1 MAKPGVAEWAN
12 MPLKQQ
18 FPEVFLSRRGY
29 TSHICVCRAGCTFHD
44 SLPACL
50 YVSEKGRQGMSEEN
64 SWLGRRVVAA
74 GATLLAVGTLAWAAP
89 ALASSG
95 GDPQATVVDDAS
107 TINWV
112 TPDDAG
118 GPPPLPDDMGENP
131 RPGMDPVG
139 APEKR
144 HGAAEGEV
152 LAPPVKVDPECAP
165 ADDCVTLW
173 VWAASMMVDP
183 DITIRQM
190 NAWRAQ
196 AAEKGACNA
205 EGESIAGEPLVWS
218 DSLAFAAQELA
229 VELALG
235 ADPATLERLDGSGS
249 VINGEGNT
257 FFPNT
262 HITGVNISN
271 LTSIQGTLD
280 AWYVQSE
287 AYWYGPQ
294 STVYYTTGDYANAVS
309 NEAKAVGM
317 ASVMLSNQE
326 VYTVCLFGDAAP
338 EEVDG
343 TTYAPMTGG
352 AIYQGV
358 NVQKD
363 KLIFE
368 LVAPETLTVGEPVE
382 LGINAS
388 TTLTGNAVG
397 RAAGVAI
404 DPTELFEQATVQ
416 VVQDGKV
423 VGEIA
428 GGKLRALG
436 GFVSGPATLQV
447 VMADEVVASAEV
459 EVVAVPTALGE
470 SATIISM
477 VPSGDTFELPQTMS
491 VLWTGGATTDEPVT
505 WEALTDEQLA
515 MLKSREGGSFEV
527 AGTVETLGE
536 DVTVKVTVL
545 PAVPV
550 YADMPPA
557 QEIWVGGTPALPE
570 TLTVTWSNGDVS
582 DEPVAWDELD
592 TTVAGTLAATGTIE
606 GLSSPVTAQVTVKP
620 LEVASVEG
628 QDVEL
633 DIASGEMNADA
644 LFVALPATAAVS
656 WSDGSVTEEPIAW
669 SALPGEQE
677 AALSSR
683 GGAAFTLSGVVG
695 ETGVAASAKIKVEAA
710 TMVSAEAVPAQEVWV
725 GGAPELPGTV
735 AVTWS
740 NGDVTDEP
748 VSWGAADTSQP
759 GALEVQGAVEGLAD
773 PVVAAVEVRAPEAVS
788 AGDGGPLAAS
798 VPSGSSAADALAA
811 LPQTVPVSWSDGS
824 VTEEPVA
831 WAEPDAE
838 QLAALSSREGGTVEV
853 QGAVGD
859 TGQAVSATVEVAP
872 AEPVSAQAPQAQ
884 EVWVGGAPEL
894 PGTVAVTW
902 SNGDVTDEPV
912 SWGAADTSQPGALE
926 VQGAVEGLADPVVAA
941 VEVRAPEA
949 VSAGDGGPLAASV
962 PSGSSAADALAA
974 LPQTVPVSWSDG
986 SVTEEPVAWAEP
998 DAEQLAALSSREG
1011 GTVEV
1016 QGAVG
1021 DTGQAVSATV
1031 EVAPAEPVS
1040 AQAPQAQE
1048 VWVGGA
1054 PELPGTV
1061 AVTWSNGDV
1070 TDEPVSW
1077 GAADTSQPGALEV
1090 QGAVEGLADPVVA
1103 AVEVRAPEAVSA
1115 GDGGP
1120 LAASV
1125 PSGSSAADALAAL
1138 PQTVPVSWSDGS
1150 VTEEPVAWAEPD
1162 AEQLAALSS
1171 REGGT
1176 VEVQGAVGDTGQAV
1190 SATVEVAPAEPVS
1203 AQAPQAQ
1210 EVWVGGAPELPGT
1223 VAVTWSNGDVTDE
1236 PVSWGAAD
1244 TSQPGALE
1252 VQGAVE
1258 GLADPVV
1265 AAVDVKAPEAVSA
1278 ELSDVE
1284 AQTLEVE
1291 PGAVPD
1297 LPATVQ
1303 VSWSD
1308 GQTSEESVVWDVPS
1322 AEEFVAGTDV
1332 KISGEVETTQ
1342 QSVEVT
1348 VHVKD
1353 EEPAPAPQ
1361 AEPDS
1366 DKDAAAATDTK
1377 TGEDDAA
1384 SQAAASPTKPGAAAE
1399 QADQGDSTPE
1409 PDAAAT
1415 QDDKADQ
1422 AATAPQPQPAAPE
1435 KSHATDVTSSGERQQ
1450 AGLPAWVIATLAGLG
1465 AAFVAAV
1472 AFVVSKRRRVEDDE
1486 PIGKHAAPKN
1496 K

>member
-1 MAKPGVAEWAN
+1 
-12 MPLKQQ
+12 
-18 FPEVFLSRRGY
+18 
-29 TSHICVCRAGCTFHD
+29 
-44 SLPACL
+44 
-50 YVSEKGRQGMSEEN
+50 MSEEN
-64 SWLGRRVVAA
+64 SWLGRRVVVA

-95 GDPQATVVDDAS
+95 GDPQATVIDDAS

-196 AAEKGACNA
+196 AAEKGVCNA
-205 EGESIAGEPLVWS
+205 EGEPIAGEPLVWS

-343 TTYAPMTGG
+343 TTYAPTTGG

-368 LVAPETLTVGEPVE
+368 LIAPETLTVGEPVE

-416 VVQDGKV
+416 VVQDGKI

-470 SATIISM
+470 SAIIISM
-477 VPSGDTFELPQTMS
+477 VPSGDTLELPQTMS
-491 VLWTGGATTDEPVT
+491 VLWTGGATTDETVT

-582 DEPVAWDELD
+582 DEPVTWDELD
-592 TTVAGTLAATGTIE
+592 TTVAGTLTATGTIE
-606 GLSSPVTAQVTVKP
+606 GLSSPVMAQVTVKP

-633 DIASGEMNADA
+633 DIASGEMNADT
-644 LFVALPATAAVS
+644 LFAALPATASVS

-683 GGAAFTLSGVVG
+683 GAAAFTLSGVVG

-710 TMVSAEAVPAQEVWV
+710 TMVSAEAVPAQQVWV

-773 PVVAAVEVRAPEAVS
+773 PVVA
-788 AGDGGPLAAS
+788 
-798 VPSGSSAADALAA
+798 
-811 LPQTVPVSWSDGS
+811 T
-824 VTEEPVA
+824 
-831 WAEPDAE
+831 
-838 QLAALSSREGGTVEV
+838 
-853 QGAVGD
+853 
-859 TGQAVSATVEVAP
+859 
-872 AEPVSAQAPQAQ
+872 
-884 EVWVGGAPEL
+884 
-894 PGTVAVTW
+894 
-902 SNGDVTDEPV
+902 
-912 SWGAADTSQPGALE
+912 
-926 VQGAVEGLADPVVAA
+926 
-941 VEVRAPEA
+941 
-949 VSAGDGGPLAASV
+949 
-962 PSGSSAADALAA
+962 
-974 LPQTVPVSWSDG
+974 
-986 SVTEEPVAWAEP
+986 
-998 DAEQLAALSSREG
+998 
-1011 GTVEV
+1011 
-1016 QGAVG
+1016 
-1021 DTGQAVSATV
+1021 
-1031 EVAPAEPVS
+1031 
-1040 AQAPQAQE
+1040 
-1048 VWVGGA
+1048 
-1054 PELPGTV
+1054 
-1061 AVTWSNGDV
+1061 
-1070 TDEPVSW
+1070 
-1077 GAADTSQPGALEV
+1077 
-1090 QGAVEGLADPVVA
+1090 
-1103 AVEVRAPEAVSA
+1103 
-1115 GDGGP
+1115 
-1120 LAASV
+1120 
-1125 PSGSSAADALAAL
+1125 
-1138 PQTVPVSWSDGS
+1138 
-1150 VTEEPVAWAEPD
+1150 
-1162 AEQLAALSS
+1162 
-1171 REGGT
+1171 
-1176 VEVQGAVGDTGQAV
+1176 
-1190 SATVEVAPAEPVS
+1190 
-1203 AQAPQAQ
+1203 
-1210 EVWVGGAPELPGT
+1210 
-1223 VAVTWSNGDVTDE
+1223 
-1236 PVSWGAAD
+1236 
-1244 TSQPGALE
+1244 
-1252 VQGAVE
+1252 
-1258 GLADPVV
+1258 
-1265 AAVDVKAPEAVSA
+1265 VDVKAPEAVSA

-1353 EEPAPAPQ
+1353 EESVPAPQ
-1361 AEPDS
+1361 TESDS
-1366 DKDAAAATDTK
+1366 DKDAATATDTK
-1377 TGEDDAA
+1377 AGEGDAE
-1384 SQAAASPTKPGAAAE
+1384 SQTAASPTKPDAAAE
-1399 QADQGDSTPE
+1399 QSGKADQGDPTTK
-1409 PDAAAT
+1409 PDAAA
-1415 QDDKADQ
+1415 DKDSKADQ
-1422 AATAPQPQPAAPE
+1422 AATVPQPQPAAPE

-1472 AFVVSKRRRVEDDE
+1472 AFVVSKRRRAEDDE

>member
-1 MAKPGVAEWAN
+1 
-12 MPLKQQ
+12 
-18 FPEVFLSRRGY
+18 
-29 TSHICVCRAGCTFHD
+29 
-44 SLPACL
+44 
-50 YVSEKGRQGMSEEN
+50 MSEEN

-112 TPDDAG
+112 TPNDAG

-205 EGESIAGEPLVWS
+205 EGEPIAGEPLVWS

-249 VINGEGNT
+249 VIDGKGNT

-338 EEVDG
+338 EEADG
-343 TTYAPMTGG
+343 TTYAPTTGG

-416 VVQDGKV
+416 VVQDGEV

-447 VMADEVVASAEV
+447 VMAGEVVASAEV

-470 SATIISM
+470 SGTIISM
-477 VPSGDTFELPQTMS
+477 VPSGDTLELPQTMS

-505 WEALTDEQLA
+505 WEPLTDEQLA

-550 YADMPPA
+550 YADMPSA
-557 QEIWVGGTPALPE
+557 QEIWVGGTPGLPE

-592 TTVAGTLAATGTIE
+592 TSVAGTLTATGTIE

-644 LFVALPATAAVS
+644 LVAALPATASVS

-695 ETGVAASAKIKVEAA
+695 ETGVAASAQIKVEAA
-710 TMVSAEAVPAQEVWV
+710 AMVSAEAVPAQEVWV
-725 GGAPELPGTV
+725 GGAPELPATV
-735 AVTWS
+735 EVTWS

-759 GALEVQGAVEGLAD
+759 GPLEVAGTVEGLAD
-773 PVVAAVEVRAPEAVS
+773 PVVATVEVRAPEAVS
-788 AGDGGPLAAS
+788 AGDGGPLAAF
-798 VPSGSSAADALAA
+798 VPSGAGAADALAA

-831 WAEPDAE
+831 WAEPDEA

-853 QGAVGD
+853 QGTVGD
-859 TGQAVSATVEVAP
+859 TGQSVSATVEVAP

-884 EVWVGGAPEL
+884 EVWVGGSPEL
-894 PGTVAVTW
+894 PATVEVTWSNGDVTDEPVTWGAADTTRPGPLEVAGTVEGLADPVVATVEVRAPEAVSAQATQAQEVWVGSEPELPATVAVTW

-912 SWGAADTSQPGALE
+912 TWGEADTSQPGAVE
-926 VQGAVEGLADPVVAA
+926 VQGSVEGLADPVVAT

-949 VSAGDGGPLAASV
+949 VSAGGGEPIAVSV
-962 PSGSSAADALAA
+962 PSGAGAADALAA
-974 LPQTVPVSWSDG
+974 LPQTVPVTWSDG
-986 SVTEEPVAWAEP
+986 SVSEEPVAWAEP
-998 DAEQLAALSSREG
+998 DEAQLAALSAREG

-1016 QGAVG
+1016 QGTVG
-1021 DTGQAVSATV
+1021 ETGQSVSATV

-1048 VWVGGA
+1048 VWVGGS
-1054 PELPGTV
+1054 PELPATV
-1061 AVTWSNGDV
+1061 EVTWSNGDV
-1070 TDEPVSW
+1070 TDEPVTW
-1077 GAADTSQPGALEV
+1077 GGADTSQPGAVEV
-1090 QGAVEGLADPVVA
+1090 AGLVEGLADPVVA
-1103 AVEVRAPEAVSA
+1103 
-1115 GDGGP
+1115 
-1120 LAASV
+1120 
-1125 PSGSSAADALAAL
+1125 
-1138 PQTVPVSWSDGS
+1138 
-1150 VTEEPVAWAEPD
+1150 
-1162 AEQLAALSS
+1162 
-1171 REGGT
+1171 T
-1176 VEVQGAVGDTGQAV
+1176 VE
-1190 SATVEVAPAEPVS
+1190 
-1203 AQAPQAQ
+1203 
-1210 EVWVGGAPELPGT
+1210 
-1223 VAVTWSNGDVTDE
+1223 
-1236 PVSWGAAD
+1236 
-1244 TSQPGALE
+1244 
-1252 VQGAVE
+1252 
-1258 GLADPVV
+1258 
-1265 AAVDVKAPEAVSA
+1265 VKAPEATAVEVSDA
-1278 ELSDVE
+1278 A
-1284 AQTLEVE
+1284 AQALEVE

-1308 GQTSEESVVWDVPS
+1308 GQTSEEPVVWDVPG

-1332 KISGEVETTQ
+1332 EISGEVEAAQ

-1361 AEPDS
+1361 AESDS

-1377 TGEDDAA
+1377 AGEDA
-1384 SQAAASPTKPGAAAE
+1384 QPAASPTKPDTAAT
-1399 QADQGDSTPE
+1399 QGDKADQGDSASK
-1409 PDAAAT
+1409 PDAATT
-1415 QDDKADQ
+1415 QDGKADQ
-1422 AATAPQPQPAAPE
+1422 AATAPQPAAPE
-1435 KSHATDVTSSGERQQ
+1435 KSDATDATSSEERQQ

-1472 AFVVSKRRRVEDDE
+1472 AFVVSKRRHAEDDE

>member
-1 MAKPGVAEWAN
+1 
-12 MPLKQQ
+12 
-18 FPEVFLSRRGY
+18 
-29 TSHICVCRAGCTFHD
+29 
-44 SLPACL
+44 
-50 YVSEKGRQGMSEEN
+50 MSEEN

-183 DITIRQM
+183 DITIRQV

-205 EGESIAGEPLVWS
+205 EGEPIAGEPLVWS

-338 EEVDG
+338 EEADG
-343 TTYAPMTGG
+343 TTYAPTTGG

-363 KLIFE
+363 KLLFE

-416 VVQDGKV
+416 VVQDGEV

-447 VMADEVVASAEV
+447 VMAGEVVASAEV

-477 VPSGDTFELPQTMS
+477 VPSGDTLELPQTMS

-505 WEALTDEQLA
+505 WEPLTDEQLA

-550 YADMPPA
+550 YADIPSA
-557 QEIWVGGTPALPE
+557 QEIWVGGTPELPE

-582 DEPVAWDELD
+582 DEPVTWDELD
-592 TTVAGTLAATGTIE
+592 TSAAGTLTATGTIE

-644 LFVALPATAAVS
+644 LVAALPATASVS

-695 ETGVAASAKIKVEAA
+695 ETGVAASAQIKIEAA
-710 TMVSAEAVPAQEVWV
+710 AMVSAEAVPAQEVWV
-725 GGAPELPGTV
+725 GGAPELPETV
-735 AVTWS
+735 SVTWS

-748 VSWGAADTSQP
+748 VAWGEADTSQP
-759 GALEVQGAVEGLAD
+759 GTLEVEGSADVLAD
-773 PVVAAVEVRAPEAVS
+773 PVAATVEVRAPEAM
-788 AGDGGPLAAS
+788 
-798 VPSGSSAADALAA
+798 
-811 LPQTVPVSWSDGS
+811 
-824 VTEEPVA
+824 
-831 WAEPDAE
+831 
-838 QLAALSSREGGTVEV
+838 
-853 QGAVGD
+853 
-859 TGQAVSATVEVAP
+859 
-872 AEPVSAQAPQAQ
+872 
-884 EVWVGGAPEL
+884 
-894 PGTVAVTW
+894 
-902 SNGDVTDEPV
+902 
-912 SWGAADTSQPGALE
+912 
-926 VQGAVEGLADPVVAA
+926 A
-941 VEVRAPEA
+941 VEVSEA
-949 VSAGDGGPLAASV
+949 A
-962 PSGSSAADALAA
+962 
-974 LPQTVPVSWSDG
+974 
-986 SVTEEPVAWAEP
+986 
-998 DAEQLAALSSREG
+998 
-1011 GTVEV
+1011 
-1016 QGAVG
+1016 
-1021 DTGQAVSATV
+1021 
-1031 EVAPAEPVS
+1031 
-1040 AQAPQAQE
+1040 
-1048 VWVGGA
+1048 
-1054 PELPGTV
+1054 
-1061 AVTWSNGDV
+1061 
-1070 TDEPVSW
+1070 
-1077 GAADTSQPGALEV
+1077 
-1090 QGAVEGLADPVVA
+1090 
-1103 AVEVRAPEAVSA
+1103 
-1115 GDGGP
+1115 
-1120 LAASV
+1120 
-1125 PSGSSAADALAAL
+1125 
-1138 PQTVPVSWSDGS
+1138 
-1150 VTEEPVAWAEPD
+1150 
-1162 AEQLAALSS
+1162 
-1171 REGGT
+1171 
-1176 VEVQGAVGDTGQAV
+1176 
-1190 SATVEVAPAEPVS
+1190 
-1203 AQAPQAQ
+1203 
-1210 EVWVGGAPELPGT
+1210 
-1223 VAVTWSNGDVTDE
+1223 
-1236 PVSWGAAD
+1236 
-1244 TSQPGALE
+1244 
-1252 VQGAVE
+1252 
-1258 GLADPVV
+1258 
-1265 AAVDVKAPEAVSA
+1265 
-1278 ELSDVE
+1278 

-1308 GQTSEESVVWDVPS
+1308 GQTSEEPVVWDVPG

-1332 KISGEVETTQ
+1332 KISGEVEATQ

-1361 AEPDS
+1361 DESDS

-1377 TGEDDAA
+1377 AGEDDAT
-1384 SQAAASPTKPGAAAE
+1384 SQPAASPTKPDTAAA
-1399 QADQGDSTPE
+1399 QDGKADQGDSASK

-1415 QDDKADQ
+1415 QDGRADQ
-1422 AATAPQPQPAAPE
+1422 AATAPQPAAPE
-1435 KSHATDVTSSGERQQ
+1435 KSDATDATSSEERQQ
-1450 AGLPAWVIATLAGLG
+1450 TGLPAWVIATLAGLG

-1472 AFVVSKRRRVEDDE
+1472 AFVVSKRRHAEDDE

>member
-1 MAKPGVAEWAN
+1 MAKLGVAEWAN
-12 MPLKQQ
+12 IPLKQP

-29 TSHICVCRAGCTFHD
+29 TSPICVCRAGCTFYD
-44 SLPACL
+44 SLSACL

-152 LAPPVKVDPECAP
+152 LAPPVKVDPECTP

-205 EGESIAGEPLVWS
+205 EGEPIAGEPLVWS

-338 EEVDG
+338 EGADG
-343 TTYAPMTGG
+343 TTYAPTTGG

-447 VMADEVVASAEV
+447 VMAGEVVASAEV

-477 VPSGDTFELPQTMS
+477 VPSGDTLELPQTMS

-505 WEALTDEQLA
+505 WEPLTDEQLA

-550 YADMPPA
+550 YADMPSA
-557 QEIWVGGTPALPE
+557 QEIWVGGTPELPE
-570 TLTVTWSNGDVS
+570 TLAVTWSNGDVS

-592 TTVAGTLAATGTIE
+592 TSAAGTLTATGTIE

-644 LFVALPATAAVS
+644 LFAALPATASVS

-695 ETGVAASAKIKVEAA
+695 ETGVAASAQIKVEAA
-710 TMVSAEAVPAQEVWV
+710 AMVSAEAVSAQEVWVGGEPALPETVSVTWSNGDVTDEPVSWGAADTSRPGALEVQGSVEGLADPVAATVEVRAPEAVSAGDGGPLAASVPSGAGATDALAALPQTVPVSWSDGSVTEEPVAWAEPDAGQLAALSSREGGTVEVQGAVGETGQSVSATVEVAPAEPVSAQAPQAQEVWVGGAPELPETVSVTWSNGDVTDEPVSWGAADTSQPGTVEVQGTVEGLADPVVAAVEVRAPEAVSAGDGGPLAASVPSGAGAADALAALPQTVPVSWSDGSVTEEPVAWAEPDEARLAALSAREGGTVEVQGAVGDTGQAVSATVEVAPAEPVSAQGPAAQEVWV

-748 VSWGAADTSQP
+748 VSWGAADTSRP
-759 GALEVQGAVEGLAD
+759 GTIEVEGSVEGLAD
-773 PVVAAVEVRAPEAVS
+773 PVVA
-788 AGDGGPLAAS
+788 
-798 VPSGSSAADALAA
+798 
-811 LPQTVPVSWSDGS
+811 
-824 VTEEPVA
+824 
-831 WAEPDAE
+831 
-838 QLAALSSREGGTVEV
+838 TVE
-853 QGAVGD
+853 
-859 TGQAVSATVEVAP
+859 
-872 AEPVSAQAPQAQ
+872 
-884 EVWVGGAPEL
+884 
-894 PGTVAVTW
+894 
-902 SNGDVTDEPV
+902 
-912 SWGAADTSQPGALE
+912 
-926 VQGAVEGLADPVVAA
+926 
-941 VEVRAPEA
+941 
-949 VSAGDGGPLAASV
+949 
-962 PSGSSAADALAA
+962 
-974 LPQTVPVSWSDG
+974 
-986 SVTEEPVAWAEP
+986 
-998 DAEQLAALSSREG
+998 
-1011 GTVEV
+1011 
-1016 QGAVG
+1016 
-1021 DTGQAVSATV
+1021 
-1031 EVAPAEPVS
+1031 
-1040 AQAPQAQE
+1040 
-1048 VWVGGA
+1048 
-1054 PELPGTV
+1054 
-1061 AVTWSNGDV
+1061 
-1070 TDEPVSW
+1070 
-1077 GAADTSQPGALEV
+1077 
-1090 QGAVEGLADPVVA
+1090 
-1103 AVEVRAPEAVSA
+1103 
-1115 GDGGP
+1115 
-1120 LAASV
+1120 
-1125 PSGSSAADALAAL
+1125 
-1138 PQTVPVSWSDGS
+1138 
-1150 VTEEPVAWAEPD
+1150 
-1162 AEQLAALSS
+1162 
-1171 REGGT
+1171 
-1176 VEVQGAVGDTGQAV
+1176 
-1190 SATVEVAPAEPVS
+1190 
-1203 AQAPQAQ
+1203 
-1210 EVWVGGAPELPGT
+1210 
-1223 VAVTWSNGDVTDE
+1223 
-1236 PVSWGAAD
+1236 
-1244 TSQPGALE
+1244 
-1252 VQGAVE
+1252 
-1258 GLADPVV
+1258 
-1265 AAVDVKAPEAVSA
+1265 VKAPEAVSA

-1308 GQTSEESVVWDVPS
+1308 GQTSEESVAWDVPS

-1332 KISGEVETTQ
+1332 KISGEVEATQ

-1361 AEPDS
+1361 TESDS
-1366 DKDAAAATDTK
+1366 DKDAATATDTK
-1377 TGEDDAA
+1377 AGEGDAE
-1384 SQAAASPTKPGAAAE
+1384 SQTAASPTKPDATAEQSGKADQGDPTTKPDAAVAQDSKADQVDSTPKPDAAAA
-1399 QADQGDSTPE
+1399 QDGKADQGDSASK

-1415 QDDKADQ
+1415 QDGKDGKADQ
-1422 AATAPQPQPAAPE
+1422 AATAPQPAAPE
-1435 KSHATDVTSSGERQQ
+1435 KSDVTDATSSEERQQ

-1472 AFVVSKRRRVEDDE
+1472 AFVVSKRRRAEDDE

>member
-1 MAKPGVAEWAN
+1 
-12 MPLKQQ
+12 
-18 FPEVFLSRRGY
+18 
-29 TSHICVCRAGCTFHD
+29 
-44 SLPACL
+44 
-50 YVSEKGRQGMSEEN
+50 MSEEN
-64 SWLGRRVVAA
+64 SWLGRRVVVA

-95 GDPQATVVDDAS
+95 GDPQATVIDDAS

-196 AAEKGACNA
+196 AAEKGVCNA
-205 EGESIAGEPLVWS
+205 EGEPIVGEPLVWS

-343 TTYAPMTGG
+343 TTYAPTTGG

-368 LVAPETLTVGEPVE
+368 LIAPETLTVGEPVE

-416 VVQDGKV
+416 VVQDGKI

-470 SATIISM
+470 SAIIISM
-477 VPSGDTFELPQTMS
+477 VPSGDTLELPQTMS
-491 VLWTGGATTDEPVT
+491 VLWTGGATTDETVT

-582 DEPVAWDELD
+582 DEPVTWDELD
-592 TTVAGTLAATGTIE
+592 TTVAGTLTATGTIE
-606 GLSSPVTAQVTVKP
+606 GLSSPVMAQVTVKP

-633 DIASGEMNADA
+633 DIASGEMNADT
-644 LFVALPATAAVS
+644 LFAALPATASVS

-683 GGAAFTLSGVVG
+683 GAAAFTLSGVVG

-710 TMVSAEAVPAQEVWV
+710 TMVSAEAVPAQQVWV

-773 PVVAAVEVRAPEAVS
+773 PVVA
-788 AGDGGPLAAS
+788 
-798 VPSGSSAADALAA
+798 
-811 LPQTVPVSWSDGS
+811 T
-824 VTEEPVA
+824 
-831 WAEPDAE
+831 
-838 QLAALSSREGGTVEV
+838 
-853 QGAVGD
+853 
-859 TGQAVSATVEVAP
+859 
-872 AEPVSAQAPQAQ
+872 
-884 EVWVGGAPEL
+884 
-894 PGTVAVTW
+894 
-902 SNGDVTDEPV
+902 
-912 SWGAADTSQPGALE
+912 
-926 VQGAVEGLADPVVAA
+926 
-941 VEVRAPEA
+941 
-949 VSAGDGGPLAASV
+949 
-962 PSGSSAADALAA
+962 
-974 LPQTVPVSWSDG
+974 
-986 SVTEEPVAWAEP
+986 
-998 DAEQLAALSSREG
+998 
-1011 GTVEV
+1011 
-1016 QGAVG
+1016 
-1021 DTGQAVSATV
+1021 
-1031 EVAPAEPVS
+1031 
-1040 AQAPQAQE
+1040 
-1048 VWVGGA
+1048 
-1054 PELPGTV
+1054 
-1061 AVTWSNGDV
+1061 
-1070 TDEPVSW
+1070 
-1077 GAADTSQPGALEV
+1077 
-1090 QGAVEGLADPVVA
+1090 
-1103 AVEVRAPEAVSA
+1103 
-1115 GDGGP
+1115 
-1120 LAASV
+1120 
-1125 PSGSSAADALAAL
+1125 
-1138 PQTVPVSWSDGS
+1138 
-1150 VTEEPVAWAEPD
+1150 
-1162 AEQLAALSS
+1162 
-1171 REGGT
+1171 
-1176 VEVQGAVGDTGQAV
+1176 
-1190 SATVEVAPAEPVS
+1190 
-1203 AQAPQAQ
+1203 
-1210 EVWVGGAPELPGT
+1210 
-1223 VAVTWSNGDVTDE
+1223 
-1236 PVSWGAAD
+1236 
-1244 TSQPGALE
+1244 
-1252 VQGAVE
+1252 
-1258 GLADPVV
+1258 
-1265 AAVDVKAPEAVSA
+1265 VDVKAPEAVSA

-1353 EEPAPAPQ
+1353 EESVPAPQ
-1361 AEPDS
+1361 TESDS
-1366 DKDAAAATDTK
+1366 DKDAATATDTK
-1377 TGEDDAA
+1377 AGEGDAE
-1384 SQAAASPTKPGAAAE
+1384 SQTAASPTKPDAAAE
-1399 QADQGDSTPE
+1399 QSGKADQVDSTTKPDAAVAQDSKADQVDSTPKPDATAEQSGKDDKTDQGDSASQ
-1409 PDAAAT
+1409 PDAAA
-1415 QDDKADQ
+1415 DKDSKADQ
-1422 AATAPQPQPAAPE
+1422 AATVPQPQPAAPE

-1472 AFVVSKRRRVEDDE
+1472 AFVVSKRRRAEDDE

>member
-1 MAKPGVAEWAN
+1 MAKLGVAEWAN
-12 MPLKQQ
+12 IPLKQP

-29 TSHICVCRAGCTFHD
+29 TSPICVCRAGCTFYD
-44 SLPACL
+44 SLSACL

-205 EGESIAGEPLVWS
+205 EGEPIAGEPLVWS

-271 LTSIQGTLD
+271 LTSIQGSLD

-338 EEVDG
+338 EEADG
-343 TTYAPMTGG
+343 TTYAPTTGG

-447 VMADEVVASAEV
+447 VMAGEVVASAEV

-477 VPSGDTFELPQTMS
+477 VPSGDTLVLPQTMS

-505 WEALTDEQLA
+505 WEPLTDEQLA

-550 YADMPPA
+550 YADMPSA
-557 QEIWVGGTPALPE
+557 QEIWVGGTPELPE

-582 DEPVAWDELD
+582 DEPVVWDELD
-592 TTVAGTLAATGTIE
+592 TSAAGTLTATGTIE

-644 LFVALPATAAVS
+644 LFAALPATASVS

-695 ETGVAASAKIKVEAA
+695 ETGVAASAQIKVEAA
-710 TMVSAEAVPAQEVWV
+710 AMVSAEAVPAQEVWV
-725 GGAPELPGTV
+725 GGEPALPETV
-735 AVTWS
+735 SVTWS

-759 GALEVQGAVEGLAD
+759 GALEVQGTVEGLAD
-773 PVVAAVEVRAPEAVS
+773 PVA
-788 AGDGGPLAAS
+788 
-798 VPSGSSAADALAA
+798 
-811 LPQTVPVSWSDGS
+811 
-824 VTEEPVA
+824 
-831 WAEPDAE
+831 
-838 QLAALSSREGGTVEV
+838 
-853 QGAVGD
+853 
-859 TGQAVSATVEVAP
+859 ATVEVR
-872 AEPVSAQAPQAQ
+872 S
-884 EVWVGGAPEL
+884 PEA
-894 PGTVAVTW
+894 T
-902 SNGDVTDEPV
+902 
-912 SWGAADTSQPGALE
+912 
-926 VQGAVEGLADPVVAA
+926 A
-941 VEVRAPEA
+941 VEV
-949 VSAGDGGPLAASV
+949 S
-962 PSGSSAADALAA
+962 
-974 LPQTVPVSWSDG
+974 
-986 SVTEEPVAWAEP
+986 
-998 DAEQLAALSSREG
+998 DAE
-1011 GTVEV
+1011 
-1016 QGAVG
+1016 
-1021 DTGQAVSATV
+1021 
-1031 EVAPAEPVS
+1031 
-1040 AQAPQAQE
+1040 AQA
-1048 VWVGGA
+1048 
-1054 PELPGTV
+1054 
-1061 AVTWSNGDV
+1061 
-1070 TDEPVSW
+1070 
-1077 GAADTSQPGALEV
+1077 
-1090 QGAVEGLADPVVA
+1090 
-1103 AVEVRAPEAVSA
+1103 
-1115 GDGGP
+1115 
-1120 LAASV
+1120 
-1125 PSGSSAADALAAL
+1125 
-1138 PQTVPVSWSDGS
+1138 
-1150 VTEEPVAWAEPD
+1150 
-1162 AEQLAALSS
+1162 
-1171 REGGT
+1171 
-1176 VEVQGAVGDTGQAV
+1176 
-1190 SATVEVAPAEPVS
+1190 
-1203 AQAPQAQ
+1203 
-1210 EVWVGGAPELPGT
+1210 
-1223 VAVTWSNGDVTDE
+1223 
-1236 PVSWGAAD
+1236 
-1244 TSQPGALE
+1244 
-1252 VQGAVE
+1252 
-1258 GLADPVV
+1258 
-1265 AAVDVKAPEAVSA
+1265 
-1278 ELSDVE
+1278 
-1284 AQTLEVE
+1284 LEVE
-1291 PGAVPD
+1291 PGVVPD

-1308 GQTSEESVVWDVPS
+1308 GQTSEEPVVWDVPG

-1332 KISGEVETTQ
+1332 KISGEVEATQ

-1361 AEPDS
+1361 DESDS

-1377 TGEDDAA
+1377 TGEDDSA
-1384 SQAAASPTKPGAAAE
+1384 SQPAASPTKPDTAAA
-1399 QADQGDSTPE
+1399 QGDKADQGDSASK

-1415 QDDKADQ
+1415 QDGKDGKAEQGDSASKPDAAADKDSKADQ
-1422 AATAPQPQPAAPE
+1422 AATAPQPAAPE
-1435 KSHATDVTSSGERQQ
+1435 KSDATDATSSEERQQ

-1472 AFVVSKRRRVEDDE
+1472 AFVVSKRRRAEDDE

>member
-1 MAKPGVAEWAN
+1 MAKLGVAEWAN
-12 MPLKQQ
+12 IPLKQQ

-29 TSHICVCRAGCTFHD
+29 TSPICVCRAGCTFYD
-44 SLPACL
+44 SLSACL

-173 VWAASMMVDP
+173 VWAASMMVDS

-205 EGESIAGEPLVWS
+205 EGEPIAGEPLVWS

-338 EEVDG
+338 EEADG
-343 TTYAPMTGG
+343 TTYAPTTGG

-447 VMADEVVASAEV
+447 VMAGEVVASAEV

-470 SATIISM
+470 SGTIISM
-477 VPSGDTFELPQTMS
+477 VPSGDTLVLPQTMS

-505 WEALTDEQLA
+505 WEPLTDEQLA

-582 DEPVAWDELD
+582 DEPVSWDELD
-592 TTVAGTLAATGTIE
+592 TSVAGTFTATGTIE
-606 GLSSPVTAQVTVKP
+606 GLSSPVTAQVTAKP

-633 DIASGEMNADA
+633 DVASGEMNVDA
-644 LFVALPATAAVS
+644 LLAALPGTASVT
-656 WSDGSVTEEPIAW
+656 WSDGSVTEEPIVW

-710 TMVSAEAVPAQEVWV
+710 AMVSAEAVPAQEVWV
-725 GGAPELPGTV
+725 GGAPELPETV

-740 NGDVTDEP
+740 NGDVSDEP

-773 PVVAAVEVRAPEAVS
+773 PVVAEVEVRAPEAVS
-788 AGDGGPLAAS
+788 AGDGGPIAAS
-798 VPSGSSAADALAA
+798 VPSGAGAADALAA
-811 LPQTVPVSWSDGS
+811 LPQTVSVSWSDGS

-838 QLAALSSREGGTVEV
+838 QLAALSAREGGAVEV
-853 QGAVGD
+853 QGTVGD

-894 PGTVAVTW
+894 PETVAVTW
-902 SNGDVTDEPV
+902 SNGDVSDEPV

-926 VQGAVEGLADPVVAA
+926 VQGSVEGLADPVVAT
-941 VEVRAPEA
+941 VEVRVPEA
-949 VSAGDGGPLAASV
+949 
-962 PSGSSAADALAA
+962 
-974 LPQTVPVSWSDG
+974 T
-986 SVTEEPVAWAEP
+986 
-998 DAEQLAALSSREG
+998 
-1011 GTVEV
+1011 
-1016 QGAVG
+1016 AV
-1021 DTGQAVSATV
+1021 
-1031 EVAPAEPVS
+1031 
-1040 AQAPQAQE
+1040 
-1048 VWVGGA
+1048 
-1054 PELPGTV
+1054 
-1061 AVTWSNGDV
+1061 
-1070 TDEPVSW
+1070 
-1077 GAADTSQPGALEV
+1077 
-1090 QGAVEGLADPVVA
+1090 
-1103 AVEVRAPEAVSA
+1103 
-1115 GDGGP
+1115 
-1120 LAASV
+1120 
-1125 PSGSSAADALAAL
+1125 
-1138 PQTVPVSWSDGS
+1138 
-1150 VTEEPVAWAEPD
+1150 
-1162 AEQLAALSS
+1162 
-1171 REGGT
+1171 
-1176 VEVQGAVGDTGQAV
+1176 
-1190 SATVEVAPAEPVS
+1190 
-1203 AQAPQAQ
+1203 
-1210 EVWVGGAPELPGT
+1210 
-1223 VAVTWSNGDVTDE
+1223 
-1236 PVSWGAAD
+1236 
-1244 TSQPGALE
+1244 
-1252 VQGAVE
+1252 
-1258 GLADPVV
+1258 
-1265 AAVDVKAPEAVSA
+1265 
-1278 ELSDVE
+1278 ELSDIE
-1284 AQTLEVE
+1284 AQALEVE

-1322 AEEFVAGTDV
+1322 ADEFVAGTDV
-1332 KISGEVETTQ
+1332 KISGEVEATQ

-1361 AEPDS
+1361 AESDS
-1366 DKDAAAATDTK
+1366 DKDAAAATDTE

-1384 SQAAASPTKPGAAAE
+1384 SRAAASPTKPDAAAV
-1399 QADQGDSTPE
+1399 QDGKADQGDSASK
-1409 PDAAAT
+1409 PDAAA
-1415 QDDKADQ
+1415 DKDSKADQ
-1422 AATAPQPQPAAPE
+1422 AATAPQPQPTAPE
-1435 KSHATDVTSSGERQQ
+1435 KSHATDVTSSEERQQ

-1472 AFVVSKRRRVEDDE
+1472 AFVVSKRRRAEDDE

>member
-1 MAKPGVAEWAN
+1 MAKLGVAEWEN
-12 MPLKQQ
+12 IPLKQQ
-18 FPEVFLSRRGY
+18 FPEVFPSCRGY
-29 TSHICVCRAGCTFHD
+29 TSPICVCRAGCTFYD
-44 SLPACL
+44 SLSACL

-196 AAEKGACNA
+196 AAEKGVCNA
-205 EGESIAGEPLVWS
+205 EGEPIAGEPLVWS

-343 TTYAPMTGG
+343 TTYAPTTGG

-416 VVQDGKV
+416 VVQDGKI

-447 VMADEVVASAEV
+447 VMADEGVASAEV

-477 VPSGDTFELPQTMS
+477 VPSGDTLELPQTMS
-491 VLWTGGATTDEPVT
+491 VLWTGGATTDETVT

-550 YADMPPA
+550 YADMPSA

-582 DEPVAWDELD
+582 DEPVTWDELD
-592 TTVAGTLAATGTIE
+592 TTVAGTLTATGTIE
-606 GLSSPVTAQVTVKP
+606 GLSSPVMAQVTVKP

-633 DIASGEMNADA
+633 DIASGEMNADT
-644 LFVALPATAAVS
+644 LFAALPATASVS

-683 GGAAFTLSGVVG
+683 GAAAFTLSGVVG

-710 TMVSAEAVPAQEVWV
+710 TMVSAEAVPAQQVWV

-773 PVVAAVEVRAPEAVS
+773 PVVA
-788 AGDGGPLAAS
+788 
-798 VPSGSSAADALAA
+798 
-811 LPQTVPVSWSDGS
+811 T
-824 VTEEPVA
+824 
-831 WAEPDAE
+831 
-838 QLAALSSREGGTVEV
+838 
-853 QGAVGD
+853 
-859 TGQAVSATVEVAP
+859 
-872 AEPVSAQAPQAQ
+872 
-884 EVWVGGAPEL
+884 
-894 PGTVAVTW
+894 
-902 SNGDVTDEPV
+902 
-912 SWGAADTSQPGALE
+912 
-926 VQGAVEGLADPVVAA
+926 
-941 VEVRAPEA
+941 
-949 VSAGDGGPLAASV
+949 
-962 PSGSSAADALAA
+962 
-974 LPQTVPVSWSDG
+974 
-986 SVTEEPVAWAEP
+986 
-998 DAEQLAALSSREG
+998 
-1011 GTVEV
+1011 
-1016 QGAVG
+1016 
-1021 DTGQAVSATV
+1021 
-1031 EVAPAEPVS
+1031 
-1040 AQAPQAQE
+1040 
-1048 VWVGGA
+1048 
-1054 PELPGTV
+1054 
-1061 AVTWSNGDV
+1061 
-1070 TDEPVSW
+1070 
-1077 GAADTSQPGALEV
+1077 
-1090 QGAVEGLADPVVA
+1090 
-1103 AVEVRAPEAVSA
+1103 
-1115 GDGGP
+1115 
-1120 LAASV
+1120 
-1125 PSGSSAADALAAL
+1125 
-1138 PQTVPVSWSDGS
+1138 
-1150 VTEEPVAWAEPD
+1150 
-1162 AEQLAALSS
+1162 
-1171 REGGT
+1171 
-1176 VEVQGAVGDTGQAV
+1176 
-1190 SATVEVAPAEPVS
+1190 
-1203 AQAPQAQ
+1203 
-1210 EVWVGGAPELPGT
+1210 
-1223 VAVTWSNGDVTDE
+1223 
-1236 PVSWGAAD
+1236 
-1244 TSQPGALE
+1244 
-1252 VQGAVE
+1252 
-1258 GLADPVV
+1258 
-1265 AAVDVKAPEAVSA
+1265 VDVKAPEAVSA

-1353 EEPAPAPQ
+1353 EESVPAPQ
-1361 AEPDS
+1361 TESDS
-1366 DKDAAAATDTK
+1366 DKDAATATDTK
-1377 TGEDDAA
+1377 AGEGDAE
-1384 SQAAASPTKPGAAAE
+1384 SQTAASPTKPDAAAE
-1399 QADQGDSTPE
+1399 QSGKADQGDPTTKPDATAEQSGKDDKTDQGDSASQ
-1409 PDAAAT
+1409 PDAAA
-1415 QDDKADQ
+1415 DKDSKADQ
-1422 AATAPQPQPAAPE
+1422 AATVPRPQPAAPE

-1472 AFVVSKRRRVEDDE
+1472 AFVVSKRRRAEDDE

>member
-1 MAKPGVAEWAN
+1 MAKLGVAEWAN
-12 MPLKQQ
+12 IPLKQQ

-29 TSHICVCRAGCTFHD
+29 TSPICVCRAGCTFYD
-44 SLPACL
+44 SLSACL

-173 VWAASMMVDP
+173 VWAASMMVDS

-205 EGESIAGEPLVWS
+205 EGEPIAGEPLVWS

-338 EEVDG
+338 EEADG
-343 TTYAPMTGG
+343 TTYAPTTGG

-368 LVAPETLTVGEPVE
+368 LVAPEILTVGEPVE

-416 VVQDGKV
+416 VDQDGEV

-447 VMADEVVASAEV
+447 VMAGEVVASAEV

-470 SATIISM
+470 SGTIISM
-477 VPSGDTFELPQTMS
+477 VPSGDTLELPQTMS

-505 WEALTDEQLA
+505 WEPLTDEQLA

-582 DEPVAWDELD
+582 DEPVSWDELD
-592 TTVAGTLAATGTIE
+592 TSVAGTFTATGTIE
-606 GLSSPVTAQVTVKP
+606 GLSSPVTAQVTAKP

-633 DIASGEMNADA
+633 DVASGEMNVDA
-644 LFVALPATAAVS
+644 LLAALPGTASVT
-656 WSDGSVTEEPIAW
+656 WSDGSVTEEPIVW

-710 TMVSAEAVPAQEVWV
+710 AMVSAEAVPAQEVWV
-725 GGAPELPGTV
+725 GGAPELPETVAVTWSNGDVSDEPVSWGAADTSQPGALEVQGAVEGLADPVVAEVEVRAPEAVSAGDGGPIAASVPSGAGAADALAALPQTVSVSWSDGSVTEEPVAWAEPDAAQLAALSAREGGAVEVQGTVGDTGQAVSATVEVAPAEPVSAQAPQAQEVWVGGAPELPETV

-773 PVVAAVEVRAPEAVS
+773 PVVATVEVRVPEA
-788 AGDGGPLAAS
+788 
-798 VPSGSSAADALAA
+798 
-811 LPQTVPVSWSDGS
+811 T
-824 VTEEPVA
+824 
-831 WAEPDAE
+831 
-838 QLAALSSREGGTVEV
+838 
-853 QGAVGD
+853 AV
-859 TGQAVSATVEVAP
+859 
-872 AEPVSAQAPQAQ
+872 
-884 EVWVGGAPEL
+884 
-894 PGTVAVTW
+894 
-902 SNGDVTDEPV
+902 
-912 SWGAADTSQPGALE
+912 
-926 VQGAVEGLADPVVAA
+926 
-941 VEVRAPEA
+941 
-949 VSAGDGGPLAASV
+949 
-962 PSGSSAADALAA
+962 
-974 LPQTVPVSWSDG
+974 
-986 SVTEEPVAWAEP
+986 
-998 DAEQLAALSSREG
+998 
-1011 GTVEV
+1011 
-1016 QGAVG
+1016 
-1021 DTGQAVSATV
+1021 
-1031 EVAPAEPVS
+1031 
-1040 AQAPQAQE
+1040 
-1048 VWVGGA
+1048 
-1054 PELPGTV
+1054 
-1061 AVTWSNGDV
+1061 
-1070 TDEPVSW
+1070 
-1077 GAADTSQPGALEV
+1077 
-1090 QGAVEGLADPVVA
+1090 
-1103 AVEVRAPEAVSA
+1103 
-1115 GDGGP
+1115 
-1120 LAASV
+1120 
-1125 PSGSSAADALAAL
+1125 
-1138 PQTVPVSWSDGS
+1138 
-1150 VTEEPVAWAEPD
+1150 
-1162 AEQLAALSS
+1162 
-1171 REGGT
+1171 
-1176 VEVQGAVGDTGQAV
+1176 
-1190 SATVEVAPAEPVS
+1190 
-1203 AQAPQAQ
+1203 
-1210 EVWVGGAPELPGT
+1210 
-1223 VAVTWSNGDVTDE
+1223 
-1236 PVSWGAAD
+1236 
-1244 TSQPGALE
+1244 
-1252 VQGAVE
+1252 
-1258 GLADPVV
+1258 
-1265 AAVDVKAPEAVSA
+1265 
-1278 ELSDVE
+1278 ELSDIE
-1284 AQTLEVE
+1284 AQALEVE

-1322 AEEFVAGTDV
+1322 ADEFVAGTDV
-1332 KISGEVETTQ
+1332 KISGEVEATQ

-1361 AEPDS
+1361 AESDS
-1366 DKDAAAATDTK
+1366 DKDAAAATDTE

-1384 SQAAASPTKPGAAAE
+1384 SRAAASPTKPDAAAV
-1399 QADQGDSTPE
+1399 QDGKADQGDSASK
-1409 PDAAAT
+1409 PDAAA
-1415 QDDKADQ
+1415 DKDSKADQ
-1422 AATAPQPQPAAPE
+1422 AATAPQPQPTAPE
-1435 KSHATDVTSSGERQQ
+1435 KSHATDVTSSEERQQ

-1472 AFVVSKRRRVEDDE
+1472 AFVVSKRRRAEDDE

>member
-1 MAKPGVAEWAN
+1 
-12 MPLKQQ
+12 
-18 FPEVFLSRRGY
+18 
-29 TSHICVCRAGCTFHD
+29 
-44 SLPACL
+44 
-50 YVSEKGRQGMSEEN
+50 MSEEN
-64 SWLGRRVVAA
+64 SWLGRRAVAA

-205 EGESIAGEPLVWS
+205 EGEPIAGEPLVWS

-249 VINGEGNT
+249 VINGGGNT

-338 EEVDG
+338 EEADG
-343 TTYAPMTGG
+343 TTYAPTTGG

-447 VMADEVVASAEV
+447 VMAGEVVASAEI

-470 SATIISM
+470 SGTIISM
-477 VPSGDTFELPQTMS
+477 VPSGDMLELPQTMS

-505 WEALTDEQLA
+505 WEPLTDEQLA

-550 YADMPPA
+550 YADMPSA
-557 QEIWVGGTPALPE
+557 QEIWVGGTPELPE

-582 DEPVAWDELD
+582 DEPVVWDELD
-592 TTVAGTLAATGTIE
+592 TSAAGTLTATGTIE

-644 LFVALPATAAVS
+644 LFAALPATASVS

-695 ETGVAASAKIKVEAA
+695 ETGVAASAQIKVEAA
-710 TMVSAEAVPAQEVWV
+710 AMVSAEAVPAQEVWV
-725 GGAPELPGTV
+725 GGEPALPETV
-735 AVTWS
+735 SVTWS

-759 GALEVQGAVEGLAD
+759 GALEVQGTVEGLAD
-773 PVVAAVEVRAPEAVS
+773 PVA
-788 AGDGGPLAAS
+788 
-798 VPSGSSAADALAA
+798 
-811 LPQTVPVSWSDGS
+811 
-824 VTEEPVA
+824 
-831 WAEPDAE
+831 
-838 QLAALSSREGGTVEV
+838 
-853 QGAVGD
+853 
-859 TGQAVSATVEVAP
+859 ATVEVR
-872 AEPVSAQAPQAQ
+872 S
-884 EVWVGGAPEL
+884 PEA
-894 PGTVAVTW
+894 T
-902 SNGDVTDEPV
+902 
-912 SWGAADTSQPGALE
+912 
-926 VQGAVEGLADPVVAA
+926 A
-941 VEVRAPEA
+941 VEV
-949 VSAGDGGPLAASV
+949 S
-962 PSGSSAADALAA
+962 
-974 LPQTVPVSWSDG
+974 
-986 SVTEEPVAWAEP
+986 
-998 DAEQLAALSSREG
+998 DAE
-1011 GTVEV
+1011 
-1016 QGAVG
+1016 
-1021 DTGQAVSATV
+1021 
-1031 EVAPAEPVS
+1031 
-1040 AQAPQAQE
+1040 AQA
-1048 VWVGGA
+1048 
-1054 PELPGTV
+1054 
-1061 AVTWSNGDV
+1061 
-1070 TDEPVSW
+1070 
-1077 GAADTSQPGALEV
+1077 
-1090 QGAVEGLADPVVA
+1090 
-1103 AVEVRAPEAVSA
+1103 
-1115 GDGGP
+1115 
-1120 LAASV
+1120 
-1125 PSGSSAADALAAL
+1125 
-1138 PQTVPVSWSDGS
+1138 
-1150 VTEEPVAWAEPD
+1150 
-1162 AEQLAALSS
+1162 
-1171 REGGT
+1171 
-1176 VEVQGAVGDTGQAV
+1176 
-1190 SATVEVAPAEPVS
+1190 
-1203 AQAPQAQ
+1203 
-1210 EVWVGGAPELPGT
+1210 
-1223 VAVTWSNGDVTDE
+1223 
-1236 PVSWGAAD
+1236 
-1244 TSQPGALE
+1244 
-1252 VQGAVE
+1252 
-1258 GLADPVV
+1258 
-1265 AAVDVKAPEAVSA
+1265 
-1278 ELSDVE
+1278 
-1284 AQTLEVE
+1284 LEVE
-1291 PGAVPD
+1291 PGVVPD

-1308 GQTSEESVVWDVPS
+1308 GQTSEEPVVWDVPG

-1332 KISGEVETTQ
+1332 KISGEVEATQ

-1361 AEPDS
+1361 DESDS

-1377 TGEDDAA
+1377 TGEDDSA
-1384 SQAAASPTKPGAAAE
+1384 SQPAASPTKPDTAAA
-1399 QADQGDSTPE
+1399 QGDKADQGDSASK

-1415 QDDKADQ
+1415 QDGKDGKAEQGDSASKPDAAADKDSKADQ
-1422 AATAPQPQPAAPE
+1422 AATAPQPAAPE
-1435 KSHATDVTSSGERQQ
+1435 KSDATDATSSEERQQ

-1472 AFVVSKRRRVEDDE
+1472 AFVVSKRRRAEDDE

>member
-1 MAKPGVAEWAN
+1 
-12 MPLKQQ
+12 
-18 FPEVFLSRRGY
+18 
-29 TSHICVCRAGCTFHD
+29 
-44 SLPACL
+44 
-50 YVSEKGRQGMSEEN
+50 MSEEN

-205 EGESIAGEPLVWS
+205 EGEPIAGEPLVWS

-326 VYTVCLFGDAAP
+326 VYTVCLFGDTAP
-338 EEVDG
+338 EEADG
-343 TTYAPMTGG
+343 TTYAPTTGG

-447 VMADEVVASAEV
+447 VMAGEVVASAEV

-477 VPSGDTFELPQTMS
+477 VPSGDTLELPQTMS

-505 WEALTDEQLA
+505 WEPLTDEQLA

-550 YADMPPA
+550 YADMPSA
-557 QEIWVGGTPALPE
+557 QEIWVGGTPELPE

-582 DEPVAWDELD
+582 DEPVVWDELD
-592 TTVAGTLAATGTIE
+592 TSVAGTLTATGTIE

-644 LFVALPATAAVS
+644 LFAALPATASVS

-695 ETGVAASAKIKVEAA
+695 ETGVAASAQIKVEAA
-710 TMVSAEAVPAQEVWV
+710 AMVSAEAVPAQEVWV
-725 GGAPELPGTV
+725 GGEPALPQTV

-759 GALEVQGAVEGLAD
+759 GAVEVEGSVEGLAD
-773 PVVAAVEVRAPEAVS
+773 PVA
-788 AGDGGPLAAS
+788 
-798 VPSGSSAADALAA
+798 
-811 LPQTVPVSWSDGS
+811 
-824 VTEEPVA
+824 
-831 WAEPDAE
+831 
-838 QLAALSSREGGTVEV
+838 
-853 QGAVGD
+853 
-859 TGQAVSATVEVAP
+859 ATVE
-872 AEPVSAQAPQAQ
+872 
-884 EVWVGGAPEL
+884 
-894 PGTVAVTW
+894 
-902 SNGDVTDEPV
+902 
-912 SWGAADTSQPGALE
+912 
-926 VQGAVEGLADPVVAA
+926 
-941 VEVRAPEA
+941 
-949 VSAGDGGPLAASV
+949 
-962 PSGSSAADALAA
+962 
-974 LPQTVPVSWSDG
+974 
-986 SVTEEPVAWAEP
+986 
-998 DAEQLAALSSREG
+998 
-1011 GTVEV
+1011 
-1016 QGAVG
+1016 
-1021 DTGQAVSATV
+1021 
-1031 EVAPAEPVS
+1031 
-1040 AQAPQAQE
+1040 
-1048 VWVGGA
+1048 
-1054 PELPGTV
+1054 
-1061 AVTWSNGDV
+1061 
-1070 TDEPVSW
+1070 
-1077 GAADTSQPGALEV
+1077 
-1090 QGAVEGLADPVVA
+1090 
-1103 AVEVRAPEAVSA
+1103 
-1115 GDGGP
+1115 
-1120 LAASV
+1120 
-1125 PSGSSAADALAAL
+1125 
-1138 PQTVPVSWSDGS
+1138 
-1150 VTEEPVAWAEPD
+1150 
-1162 AEQLAALSS
+1162 
-1171 REGGT
+1171 
-1176 VEVQGAVGDTGQAV
+1176 
-1190 SATVEVAPAEPVS
+1190 
-1203 AQAPQAQ
+1203 
-1210 EVWVGGAPELPGT
+1210 
-1223 VAVTWSNGDVTDE
+1223 
-1236 PVSWGAAD
+1236 
-1244 TSQPGALE
+1244 
-1252 VQGAVE
+1252 
-1258 GLADPVV
+1258 
-1265 AAVDVKAPEAVSA
+1265 VKAPEATAVEVSDA
-1278 ELSDVE
+1278 E
-1284 AQTLEVE
+1284 AQALEVE

-1308 GQTSEESVVWDVPS
+1308 GQTSEEPVVWDVPG
-1322 AEEFVAGTDV
+1322 AEEFAAGTDV
-1332 KISGEVETTQ
+1332 KISGEVEATQ

-1361 AEPDS
+1361 DESDS

-1377 TGEDDAA
+1377 TGEDDSA
-1384 SQAAASPTKPGAAAE
+1384 SQPAASPTKPDAAADKDGK
-1399 QADQGDSTPE
+1399 ADQGDSAPK
-1409 PDAAAT
+1409 PDAAA
-1415 QDDKADQ
+1415 DKDSKADQ
-1422 AATAPQPQPAAPE
+1422 AATAPQSLPAASE
-1435 KSHATDVTSSGERQQ
+1435 KSDASDATSSEERQQ

-1472 AFVVSKRRRVEDDE
+1472 AFVVSKRRHAEDDE

>member
-1 MAKPGVAEWAN
+1 MAKLGVAEWAN
-12 MPLKQQ
+12 IPLKQQ

-29 TSHICVCRAGCTFHD
+29 TSPICVCRAGCTFYD
-44 SLPACL
+44 SLSACL

-205 EGESIAGEPLVWS
+205 EGEPIAGEPLVWS

-271 LTSIQGTLD
+271 LTSIQGSLD

-338 EEVDG
+338 EEADG
-343 TTYAPMTGG
+343 TTYAPTTGG

-447 VMADEVVASAEV
+447 VMAGEVVASAEV

-477 VPSGDTFELPQTMS
+477 VPSGDTLVLPQTMS

-505 WEALTDEQLA
+505 WEPLTDEQLA

-527 AGTVETLGE
+527 SGTVETLGE

-550 YADMPPA
+550 YADMPSA
-557 QEIWVGGTPALPE
+557 QEIWVGGTPELPE

-592 TTVAGTLAATGTIE
+592 TSTAGTLTATGTIE

-644 LFVALPATAAVS
+644 LFAALPATASVS

-695 ETGVAASAKIKVEAA
+695 ETGVAASAQIKVEAA

-725 GGAPELPGTV
+725 GGAPELPETV

-748 VSWGAADTSQP
+748 VSWGAADTSRP
-759 GALEVQGAVEGLAD
+759 GTVEVEGSVEGLAD
-773 PVVAAVEVRAPEAVS
+773 PVA
-788 AGDGGPLAAS
+788 
-798 VPSGSSAADALAA
+798 
-811 LPQTVPVSWSDGS
+811 
-824 VTEEPVA
+824 
-831 WAEPDAE
+831 
-838 QLAALSSREGGTVEV
+838 
-853 QGAVGD
+853 
-859 TGQAVSATVEVAP
+859 ATVE
-872 AEPVSAQAPQAQ
+872 
-884 EVWVGGAPEL
+884 
-894 PGTVAVTW
+894 
-902 SNGDVTDEPV
+902 
-912 SWGAADTSQPGALE
+912 
-926 VQGAVEGLADPVVAA
+926 
-941 VEVRAPEA
+941 
-949 VSAGDGGPLAASV
+949 
-962 PSGSSAADALAA
+962 
-974 LPQTVPVSWSDG
+974 
-986 SVTEEPVAWAEP
+986 
-998 DAEQLAALSSREG
+998 
-1011 GTVEV
+1011 
-1016 QGAVG
+1016 
-1021 DTGQAVSATV
+1021 
-1031 EVAPAEPVS
+1031 
-1040 AQAPQAQE
+1040 
-1048 VWVGGA
+1048 
-1054 PELPGTV
+1054 
-1061 AVTWSNGDV
+1061 
-1070 TDEPVSW
+1070 
-1077 GAADTSQPGALEV
+1077 
-1090 QGAVEGLADPVVA
+1090 
-1103 AVEVRAPEAVSA
+1103 
-1115 GDGGP
+1115 
-1120 LAASV
+1120 
-1125 PSGSSAADALAAL
+1125 
-1138 PQTVPVSWSDGS
+1138 
-1150 VTEEPVAWAEPD
+1150 
-1162 AEQLAALSS
+1162 
-1171 REGGT
+1171 
-1176 VEVQGAVGDTGQAV
+1176 
-1190 SATVEVAPAEPVS
+1190 
-1203 AQAPQAQ
+1203 
-1210 EVWVGGAPELPGT
+1210 
-1223 VAVTWSNGDVTDE
+1223 
-1236 PVSWGAAD
+1236 
-1244 TSQPGALE
+1244 
-1252 VQGAVE
+1252 
-1258 GLADPVV
+1258 
-1265 AAVDVKAPEAVSA
+1265 VKAPEATAVEVSDA
-1278 ELSDVE
+1278 E
-1284 AQTLEVE
+1284 AQALEVE
-1291 PGAVPD
+1291 PGVVPD

-1308 GQTSEESVVWDVPS
+1308 GQTSEEAVVWDVPG
-1322 AEEFVAGTDV
+1322 AEEFAAGTDV
-1332 KISGEVETTQ
+1332 KISGEVEATQ

-1361 AEPDS
+1361 AESDS

-1377 TGEDDAA
+1377 TGEDDSA
-1384 SQAAASPTKPGAAAE
+1384 SQPAASPTKTDAAATRGDKGDKADQDGKAD
-1399 QADQGDSTPE
+1399 QADSASK

-1415 QDDKADQ
+1415 PDGKADQ
-1422 AATAPQPQPAAPE
+1422 AATAPQPAAPE
-1435 KSHATDVTSSGERQQ
+1435 KSDASDATSSEERQQ
-1450 AGLPAWVIATLAGLG
+1450 VGLPAWVIATLAGLG

-1472 AFVVSKRRRVEDDE
+1472 AFVVSKRRHAEDDE

>member
-1 MAKPGVAEWAN
+1 MAKLGVAEWAN
-12 MPLKQQ
+12 IPLKQQ

-29 TSHICVCRAGCTFHD
+29 TSPICVCRAGCTFYG
-44 SLPACL
+44 SSPACL

-205 EGESIAGEPLVWS
+205 EGEPIAGEPLVWS

-338 EEVDG
+338 EEADG
-343 TTYAPMTGG
+343 TTYAPTTGG

-447 VMADEVVASAEV
+447 VMAGEVVASAEV

-470 SATIISM
+470 SGTIISM
-477 VPSGDTFELPQTMS
+477 VPSGDTLVLPQTMS

-505 WEALTDEQLA
+505 WEPLTDEQLA

-550 YADMPPA
+550 YADMPSA
-557 QEIWVGGTPALPE
+557 QEIWVGGTPELPE

-592 TTVAGTLAATGTIE
+592 TSTAGTLTATGTIE

-644 LFVALPATAAVS
+644 LFAALPATASVS

-710 TMVSAEAVPAQEVWV
+710 AMVSAEAVPAQEVWV
-725 GGAPELPGTV
+725 GGEPALPETV

-748 VSWGAADTSQP
+748 VAWGEADTSQP
-759 GALEVQGAVEGLAD
+759 GTLEVEGSVEGLAD
-773 PVVAAVEVRAPEAVS
+773 PVAATVEVRAPEAVSAGDGEPIVASVPSGASAADALAALPQTVPVAWSDGSVTEEPVAWAEPDEAQLAALSSREGGTVEVQGAVGETGQSVSATLEVAPAEPVGAQAPQAQEVWVGGAPELPETVSVTWSNGDVTDEPVSWGEADTSQPGTLEVEGSVEGLADPVAATVEVRAPEAVS

-798 VPSGSSAADALAA
+798 VPSGAGAADALAA

-831 WAEPDAE
+831 WAEPDAG

-853 QGAVGD
+853 QGAVGE
-859 TGQAVSATVEVAP
+859 TGQSVSATVEVAP

-884 EVWVGGAPEL
+884 EVWVGGEPAL
-894 PGTVAVTW
+894 PQTVAVTW

-912 SWGAADTSQPGALE
+912 SWGAADTSQPGAVE
-926 VQGAVEGLADPVVAA
+926 VEGSVEGLADPVAA
-941 VEVRAPEA
+941 TVEVRAPEA
-949 VSAGDGGPLAASV
+949 
-962 PSGSSAADALAA
+962 
-974 LPQTVPVSWSDG
+974 T
-986 SVTEEPVAWAEP
+986 
-998 DAEQLAALSSREG
+998 
-1011 GTVEV
+1011 
-1016 QGAVG
+1016 
-1021 DTGQAVSATV
+1021 
-1031 EVAPAEPVS
+1031 
-1040 AQAPQAQE
+1040 
-1048 VWVGGA
+1048 
-1054 PELPGTV
+1054 
-1061 AVTWSNGDV
+1061 
-1070 TDEPVSW
+1070 
-1077 GAADTSQPGALEV
+1077 
-1090 QGAVEGLADPVVA
+1090 
-1103 AVEVRAPEAVSA
+1103 AVEVS
-1115 GDGGP
+1115 
-1120 LAASV
+1120 
-1125 PSGSSAADALAAL
+1125 
-1138 PQTVPVSWSDGS
+1138 
-1150 VTEEPVAWAEPD
+1150 D
-1162 AEQLAALSS
+1162 AE
-1171 REGGT
+1171 
-1176 VEVQGAVGDTGQAV
+1176 
-1190 SATVEVAPAEPVS
+1190 
-1203 AQAPQAQ
+1203 AQA
-1210 EVWVGGAPELPGT
+1210 
-1223 VAVTWSNGDVTDE
+1223 
-1236 PVSWGAAD
+1236 
-1244 TSQPGALE
+1244 
-1252 VQGAVE
+1252 
-1258 GLADPVV
+1258 
-1265 AAVDVKAPEAVSA
+1265 
-1278 ELSDVE
+1278 
-1284 AQTLEVE
+1284 LEVE
-1291 PGAVPD
+1291 PGVVPD

-1308 GQTSEESVVWDVPS
+1308 GQTSEEAVAWDVPG
-1322 AEEFVAGTDV
+1322 AEEFAAGTDV
-1332 KISGEVETTQ
+1332 KISGEVEATQ

-1361 AEPDS
+1361 AESDS

-1377 TGEDDAA
+1377 TGEDDPV
-1384 SQAAASPTKPGAAAE
+1384 SQPAASPTKPDTAAA
-1399 QADQGDSTPE
+1399 
-1409 PDAAAT
+1409 
-1415 QDDKADQ
+1415 QDGKADQ
-1422 AATAPQPQPAAPE
+1422 AATAPQPAAPE
-1435 KSHATDVTSSGERQQ
+1435 KSDATDATSSEERQQ

-1472 AFVVSKRRRVEDDE
+1472 AFVVSKRRRAEDDE

>member
-1 MAKPGVAEWAN
+1 
-12 MPLKQQ
+12 
-18 FPEVFLSRRGY
+18 
-29 TSHICVCRAGCTFHD
+29 
-44 SLPACL
+44 
-50 YVSEKGRQGMSEEN
+50 MSEEN
-64 SWLGRRVVAA
+64 SWLGRRAVAA

-118 GPPPLPDDMGENP
+118 GPPPLPNDMGENP

-205 EGESIAGEPLVWS
+205 EGEPIAGEPLVWS

-235 ADPATLERLDGSGS
+235 ADPSTLERLDGSGS

-338 EEVDG
+338 EEADG
-343 TTYAPMTGG
+343 TTYAPTTGG

-363 KLIFE
+363 RLIFE

-416 VVQDGKV
+416 VVQDDKV

-447 VMADEVVASAEV
+447 VMAGEVVASAEV

-470 SATIISM
+470 SGTIISM
-477 VPSGDTFELPQTMS
+477 VPSGDTLELPQTMS

-505 WEALTDEQLA
+505 WEPLTDEQLA

-536 DVTVKVTVL
+536 NVTVKVTVL

-550 YADMPPA
+550 YADMPSA
-557 QEIWVGGTPALPE
+557 QEIWVGGTPELPE

-582 DEPVAWDELD
+582 DEPVAWGELD
-592 TTVAGTLAATGTIE
+592 TSVAGTLTATGTIE
-606 GLSSPVTAQVTVKP
+606 GLSGPVTAQVTVKP

-644 LFVALPATAAVS
+644 LFAALPATASVS

-683 GGAAFTLSGVVG
+683 GGAAFALSGVVG
-695 ETGVAASAKIKVEAA
+695 ETGVAASAQIKVEAA

-725 GGAPELPGTV
+725 GGAPELPETV
-735 AVTWS
+735 SVTWS

-748 VSWGAADTSQP
+748 VSWGAADTSRP
-759 GALEVQGAVEGLAD
+759 GTVEVEGSVEGLAD
-773 PVVAAVEVRAPEAVS
+773 PVAATVEVRAPEAVS

-798 VPSGSSAADALAA
+798 VPSGAGAADALAA

-831 WAEPDAE
+831 WAEPDEA

-859 TGQAVSATVEVAP
+859 TGQSVSATLEVAP

-884 EVWVGGAPEL
+884 EVWVGGEPALPE
-894 PGTVAVTW
+894 TVAVTW

-912 SWGAADTSQPGALE
+912 SWSAADTSRPGAVE
-926 VQGAVEGLADPVVAA
+926 VEGSVEGLADPVAA
-941 VEVRAPEA
+941 TVEVRAPEA

-962 PSGSSAADALAA
+962 PSGAGAADALAA

-998 DAEQLAALSSREG
+998 DEAQLAALSSREG

-1021 DTGQAVSATV
+1021 DTGQSVSATL

-1054 PELPGTV
+1054 PELPETV

-1077 GAADTSQPGALEV
+1077 GAADTSRPGTVEV
-1090 QGAVEGLADPVVA
+1090 AGSVEGLADPVA
-1103 AVEVRAPEAVSA
+1103 ATVEVRAPEATA
-1115 GDGGP
+1115 
-1120 LAASV
+1120 
-1125 PSGSSAADALAAL
+1125 
-1138 PQTVPVSWSDGS
+1138 
-1150 VTEEPVAWAEPD
+1150 
-1162 AEQLAALSS
+1162 
-1171 REGGT
+1171 
-1176 VEVQGAVGDTGQAV
+1176 VEVSD
-1190 SATVEVAPAEPVS
+1190 
-1203 AQAPQAQ
+1203 
-1210 EVWVGGAPELPGT
+1210 
-1223 VAVTWSNGDVTDE
+1223 
-1236 PVSWGAAD
+1236 AA
-1244 TSQPGALE
+1244 
-1252 VQGAVE
+1252 
-1258 GLADPVV
+1258 
-1265 AAVDVKAPEAVSA
+1265 
-1278 ELSDVE
+1278 

-1291 PGAVPD
+1291 PGVVPD

-1308 GQTSEESVVWDVPS
+1308 GQTSEEPVVWDVPG
-1322 AEEFVAGTDV
+1322 AEEFAAGTDV
-1332 KISGEVETTQ
+1332 KISGEVEATQ

-1361 AEPDS
+1361 AESDS
-1366 DKDAAAATDTK
+1366 GKDAAAATDTK
-1377 TGEDDAA
+1377 TGEDDSA
-1384 SQAAASPTKPGAAAE
+1384 SQPAASPTK
-1399 QADQGDSTPE
+1399 T
-1409 PDAAAT
+1409 DAAAT

-1422 AATAPQPQPAAPE
+1422 GDSASKPDAAADKDGKADQAATAPKPAVPE
-1435 KSHATDVTSSGERQQ
+1435 KSDASDATSSEERQQ
-1450 AGLPAWVIATLAGLG
+1450 VGLPAWVIATLAGLG

-1472 AFVVSKRRRVEDDE
+1472 AFVVSKRRHAEDDE

>member
-1 MAKPGVAEWAN
+1 
-12 MPLKQQ
+12 
-18 FPEVFLSRRGY
+18 
-29 TSHICVCRAGCTFHD
+29 
-44 SLPACL
+44 
-50 YVSEKGRQGMSEEN
+50 MSEEN
-64 SWLGRRVVAA
+64 SWLGRRAVAA

-205 EGESIAGEPLVWS
+205 EGEPIAGEPLVWS

-249 VINGEGNT
+249 VINGGGNT

-338 EEVDG
+338 EEADG
-343 TTYAPMTGG
+343 TTYAPTTGG

-416 VVQDGKV
+416 VVQDGKG

-447 VMADEVVASAEV
+447 VMAGEVVASAEI

-470 SATIISM
+470 SGTIISM
-477 VPSGDTFELPQTMS
+477 VPSGDMLELPQTMS

-505 WEALTDEQLA
+505 WEPLTDEQLA

-550 YADMPPA
+550 YADMPSA
-557 QEIWVGGTPALPE
+557 QEIWVGGTPELPE

-582 DEPVAWDELD
+582 DEPVVWDELD
-592 TTVAGTLAATGTIE
+592 TSAAGTLTATGTIE

-644 LFVALPATAAVS
+644 LFAALPATASVS

-695 ETGVAASAKIKVEAA
+695 ETGVAASAQIKVEAA
-710 TMVSAEAVPAQEVWV
+710 AMVSAEAVPAQEVWV
-725 GGAPELPGTV
+725 GGEPALPETV

-759 GALEVQGAVEGLAD
+759 GALEVQGTVEGLAD
-773 PVVAAVEVRAPEAVS
+773 PVA
-788 AGDGGPLAAS
+788 
-798 VPSGSSAADALAA
+798 
-811 LPQTVPVSWSDGS
+811 
-824 VTEEPVA
+824 
-831 WAEPDAE
+831 
-838 QLAALSSREGGTVEV
+838 
-853 QGAVGD
+853 
-859 TGQAVSATVEVAP
+859 ATVEVR
-872 AEPVSAQAPQAQ
+872 S
-884 EVWVGGAPEL
+884 PEA
-894 PGTVAVTW
+894 T
-902 SNGDVTDEPV
+902 
-912 SWGAADTSQPGALE
+912 
-926 VQGAVEGLADPVVAA
+926 A
-941 VEVRAPEA
+941 VEV
-949 VSAGDGGPLAASV
+949 S
-962 PSGSSAADALAA
+962 
-974 LPQTVPVSWSDG
+974 
-986 SVTEEPVAWAEP
+986 
-998 DAEQLAALSSREG
+998 DAE
-1011 GTVEV
+1011 
-1016 QGAVG
+1016 
-1021 DTGQAVSATV
+1021 
-1031 EVAPAEPVS
+1031 
-1040 AQAPQAQE
+1040 AQA
-1048 VWVGGA
+1048 
-1054 PELPGTV
+1054 
-1061 AVTWSNGDV
+1061 
-1070 TDEPVSW
+1070 
-1077 GAADTSQPGALEV
+1077 
-1090 QGAVEGLADPVVA
+1090 
-1103 AVEVRAPEAVSA
+1103 
-1115 GDGGP
+1115 
-1120 LAASV
+1120 
-1125 PSGSSAADALAAL
+1125 
-1138 PQTVPVSWSDGS
+1138 
-1150 VTEEPVAWAEPD
+1150 
-1162 AEQLAALSS
+1162 
-1171 REGGT
+1171 
-1176 VEVQGAVGDTGQAV
+1176 
-1190 SATVEVAPAEPVS
+1190 
-1203 AQAPQAQ
+1203 
-1210 EVWVGGAPELPGT
+1210 
-1223 VAVTWSNGDVTDE
+1223 
-1236 PVSWGAAD
+1236 
-1244 TSQPGALE
+1244 
-1252 VQGAVE
+1252 
-1258 GLADPVV
+1258 
-1265 AAVDVKAPEAVSA
+1265 
-1278 ELSDVE
+1278 
-1284 AQTLEVE
+1284 LEVE
-1291 PGAVPD
+1291 PGVVPD

-1308 GQTSEESVVWDVPS
+1308 GQTSEEPVVWDVPG

-1332 KISGEVETTQ
+1332 KISGEVEATQ

-1361 AEPDS
+1361 DESDS

-1377 TGEDDAA
+1377 TGEDDSA
-1384 SQAAASPTKPGAAAE
+1384 SQPAASPTKPDTAAA
-1399 QADQGDSTPE
+1399 QGDKADQGDSASK

-1415 QDDKADQ
+1415 QDGKDGKAEQGDSASKPDAAADKDSKADQ
-1422 AATAPQPQPAAPE
+1422 AATAPQPAAPE
-1435 KSHATDVTSSGERQQ
+1435 KSDATDATSSEERQQ

-1472 AFVVSKRRRVEDDE
+1472 AFVVSKRRRAEDDE

>member
-1 MAKPGVAEWAN
+1 MAKLGVAEWEN
-12 MPLKQQ
+12 IPLKQQ
-18 FPEVFLSRRGY
+18 FPEVFPSCRGY
-29 TSHICVCRAGCTFHD
+29 TSPICVCRAGCTFYD
-44 SLPACL
+44 SLSACL

-95 GDPQATVVDDAS
+95 GDPQATVIDDAS

-196 AAEKGACNA
+196 AAEKGVCNA
-205 EGESIAGEPLVWS
+205 EGEPIAGEPLVWS

-343 TTYAPMTGG
+343 TTYAPTTGG

-368 LVAPETLTVGEPVE
+368 LIAPETLTVGEPVE

-416 VVQDGKV
+416 VVQDGKI

-477 VPSGDTFELPQTMS
+477 VPSGDTLELPQTMS
-491 VLWTGGATTDEPVT
+491 VLWTGGATTDETVT

-582 DEPVAWDELD
+582 DEPVTWDELD
-592 TTVAGTLAATGTIE
+592 TTVAGTLTATGTIE
-606 GLSSPVTAQVTVKP
+606 GLSSPVMAQVTVKP

-633 DIASGEMNADA
+633 DIASGEMNADT
-644 LFVALPATAAVS
+644 LFAALPATASVS

-683 GGAAFTLSGVVG
+683 GAAAFTLSGVVG

-710 TMVSAEAVPAQEVWV
+710 TMVSAEAVPAQQVWV

-773 PVVAAVEVRAPEAVS
+773 PVVATVDVKAPEAVS
-788 AGDGGPLAAS
+788 AGDGEPIAAS
-798 VPSGSSAADALAA
+798 VPSGAGAADALAA
-811 LPQTVPVSWSDGS
+811 LPQTVPVAWSDGS
-824 VTEEPVA
+824 VTDEPVA
-831 WAEPDAE
+831 WAEPGAE

-884 EVWVGGAPEL
+884 QVWVGGAPEL

-926 VQGAVEGLADPVVAA
+926 VQGAVEGLADPVVA
-941 VEVRAPEA
+941 
-949 VSAGDGGPLAASV
+949 
-962 PSGSSAADALAA
+962 
-974 LPQTVPVSWSDG
+974 T
-986 SVTEEPVAWAEP
+986 
-998 DAEQLAALSSREG
+998 
-1011 GTVEV
+1011 
-1016 QGAVG
+1016 
-1021 DTGQAVSATV
+1021 
-1031 EVAPAEPVS
+1031 
-1040 AQAPQAQE
+1040 
-1048 VWVGGA
+1048 
-1054 PELPGTV
+1054 
-1061 AVTWSNGDV
+1061 
-1070 TDEPVSW
+1070 
-1077 GAADTSQPGALEV
+1077 
-1090 QGAVEGLADPVVA
+1090 
-1103 AVEVRAPEAVSA
+1103 
-1115 GDGGP
+1115 
-1120 LAASV
+1120 
-1125 PSGSSAADALAAL
+1125 
-1138 PQTVPVSWSDGS
+1138 
-1150 VTEEPVAWAEPD
+1150 
-1162 AEQLAALSS
+1162 
-1171 REGGT
+1171 
-1176 VEVQGAVGDTGQAV
+1176 
-1190 SATVEVAPAEPVS
+1190 
-1203 AQAPQAQ
+1203 
-1210 EVWVGGAPELPGT
+1210 
-1223 VAVTWSNGDVTDE
+1223 
-1236 PVSWGAAD
+1236 
-1244 TSQPGALE
+1244 
-1252 VQGAVE
+1252 
-1258 GLADPVV
+1258 
-1265 AAVDVKAPEAVSA
+1265 VDVKAPEAVSA

-1353 EEPAPAPQ
+1353 EESVPAPQ
-1361 AEPDS
+1361 TESDS
-1366 DKDAAAATDTK
+1366 DKDAATATDTK
-1377 TGEDDAA
+1377 AGEGDAE
-1384 SQAAASPTKPGAAAE
+1384 SQTAASPTKPDAAAE
-1399 QADQGDSTPE
+1399 QSGKADQGDPTTKPDAAVAQDSKADQVDSTPKPDATAE
-1409 PDAAAT
+1409 QSGKDDKTDQGDSASQPDAAA
-1415 QDDKADQ
+1415 DKDSKADQ
-1422 AATAPQPQPAAPE
+1422 AATVPQPQPAAPE

-1472 AFVVSKRRRVEDDE
+1472 AFVVSKRRRAEDDE

>member
-1 MAKPGVAEWAN
+1 
-12 MPLKQQ
+12 
-18 FPEVFLSRRGY
+18 
-29 TSHICVCRAGCTFHD
+29 
-44 SLPACL
+44 
-50 YVSEKGRQGMSEEN
+50 MSEEN

-205 EGESIAGEPLVWS
+205 EGEPIAGEPLVWS

-338 EEVDG
+338 EEADG
-343 TTYAPMTGG
+343 TTYAPTTGG

-447 VMADEVVASAEV
+447 VMAGEVVASAEV

-477 VPSGDTFELPQTMS
+477 VPSGDTLVLPQTMS

-505 WEALTDEQLA
+505 WEPLTDEQLA

-550 YADMPPA
+550 YADMPSA

-592 TTVAGTLAATGTIE
+592 TSVAGTLTATGTIE
-606 GLSSPVTAQVTVKP
+606 GLSSPVTAQVAVKP
-620 LEVASVEG
+620 LEVAGVEG

-644 LFVALPATAAVS
+644 LVAALPATASVS

-677 AALSSR
+677 AALSGR

-695 ETGVAASAKIKVEAA
+695 ETGVAASAQIKVEAA
-710 TMVSAEAVPAQEVWV
+710 AM
-725 GGAPELPGTV
+725 
-735 AVTWS
+735 
-740 NGDVTDEP
+740 
-748 VSWGAADTSQP
+748 
-759 GALEVQGAVEGLAD
+759 
-773 PVVAAVEVRAPEAVS
+773 
-788 AGDGGPLAAS
+788 
-798 VPSGSSAADALAA
+798 
-811 LPQTVPVSWSDGS
+811 
-824 VTEEPVA
+824 
-831 WAEPDAE
+831 
-838 QLAALSSREGGTVEV
+838 
-853 QGAVGD
+853 
-859 TGQAVSATVEVAP
+859 
-872 AEPVSAQAPQAQ
+872 VSAQAPQAQ

-894 PGTVAVTW
+894 PETVSVTW

-912 SWGAADTSQPGALE
+912 AWGEADTSQPGTLE
-926 VQGAVEGLADPVVAA
+926 VEGSADVLADPVAA
-941 VEVRAPEA
+941 TVEVRAPEA
-949 VSAGDGGPLAASV
+949 M
-962 PSGSSAADALAA
+962 
-974 LPQTVPVSWSDG
+974 
-986 SVTEEPVAWAEP
+986 
-998 DAEQLAALSSREG
+998 
-1011 GTVEV
+1011 
-1016 QGAVG
+1016 
-1021 DTGQAVSATV
+1021 
-1031 EVAPAEPVS
+1031 
-1040 AQAPQAQE
+1040 
-1048 VWVGGA
+1048 
-1054 PELPGTV
+1054 
-1061 AVTWSNGDV
+1061 
-1070 TDEPVSW
+1070 
-1077 GAADTSQPGALEV
+1077 
-1090 QGAVEGLADPVVA
+1090 
-1103 AVEVRAPEAVSA
+1103 AVEVSEAA
-1115 GDGGP
+1115 
-1120 LAASV
+1120 
-1125 PSGSSAADALAAL
+1125 
-1138 PQTVPVSWSDGS
+1138 
-1150 VTEEPVAWAEPD
+1150 
-1162 AEQLAALSS
+1162 
-1171 REGGT
+1171 
-1176 VEVQGAVGDTGQAV
+1176 
-1190 SATVEVAPAEPVS
+1190 
-1203 AQAPQAQ
+1203 
-1210 EVWVGGAPELPGT
+1210 
-1223 VAVTWSNGDVTDE
+1223 
-1236 PVSWGAAD
+1236 
-1244 TSQPGALE
+1244 
-1252 VQGAVE
+1252 
-1258 GLADPVV
+1258 
-1265 AAVDVKAPEAVSA
+1265 
-1278 ELSDVE
+1278 

-1308 GQTSEESVVWDVPS
+1308 GQTSEEPVVWDVPG

-1332 KISGEVETTQ
+1332 KISGEVEATQ

-1361 AEPDS
+1361 DESDS

-1377 TGEDDAA
+1377 AGEDDAT
-1384 SQAAASPTKPGAAAE
+1384 SQPAASPTKPDTAAA
-1399 QADQGDSTPE
+1399 QDGKADQGDSASK
-1409 PDAAAT
+1409 PDAAA
-1415 QDDKADQ
+1415 DKDSKADQ
-1422 AATAPQPQPAAPE
+1422 AAIAPQPASPE
-1435 KSHATDVTSSGERQQ
+1435 KSGATDVTSSEERQQ

-1472 AFVVSKRRRVEDDE
+1472 AFVVSKRRHAEDDE